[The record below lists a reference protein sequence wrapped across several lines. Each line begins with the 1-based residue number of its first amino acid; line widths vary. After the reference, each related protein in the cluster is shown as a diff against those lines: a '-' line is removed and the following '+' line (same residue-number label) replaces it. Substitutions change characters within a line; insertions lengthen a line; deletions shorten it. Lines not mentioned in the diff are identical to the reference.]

1 MAKQEKLTHVPSS
14 TEDRKDLKNKIDR
27 LVDIKIQQ
35 ESLAEDKKDLMDS
48 LTGSENKGG
57 MNYCSKKINT
67 WVKYA
72 YDLKYGGK
80 EKVALIQ
87 FEEESLA
94 ETEII
99 TGLKAAIEAVA
110 DRHEPLLIT
119 SKAAEV
125 VMLSREDY
133 NSMVETMYLLRST
146 KNSQRLIESI
156 AQLNGGSLIEEDLT
170 NYEFEEEKE
179 N

>member
-14 TEDRKDLKNKIDR
+14 IEDRKDLKSKIDR

-35 ESLAEDKKDLMDS
+35 DTLAEDKKDLMQS
-48 LTGSENKGG
+48 LTGSEKQGG
-57 MNYCSKKINT
+57 MNYCSKKINA

-87 FEEESLA
+87 FEEESLT

-99 TGLKAAIEAVA
+99 TGLKV
-110 DRHEPLLIT
+110 
-119 SKAAEV
+119 
-125 VMLSREDY
+125 ED
-133 NSMVETMYLLRST
+133 
-146 KNSQRLIESI
+146 
-156 AQLNGGSLIEEDLT
+156 
-170 NYEFEEEKE
+170 
-179 N
+179 

>member
-1 MAKQEKLTHVPSS
+1 MAKQEKLTYVPSS

-35 ESLAEDKKDLMDS
+35 DTLSEDKKDIMKS
-48 LTGSENKGG
+48 LTDSEKNGG
-57 MNYCSKKINT
+57 MNYATNKINA

-80 EKVALIQ
+80 EKAALIQ

-99 TGLKAAIEAVA
+99 TGLKV
-110 DRHEPLLIT
+110 
-119 SKAAEV
+119 
-125 VMLSREDY
+125 ED
-133 NSMVETMYLLRST
+133 
-146 KNSQRLIESI
+146 
-156 AQLNGGSLIEEDLT
+156 
-170 NYEFEEEKE
+170 
-179 N
+179 